1 MGALTER
8 FRNLSDY
15 LYSKSPLIPFLLL
28 GMAVVL
34 DAVFVFVVVE
44 AIGRNLQG
52 RATGGFFSEPV
63 PAVLLILAA
72 VAVIASAVT
81 ALIDLMGH
89 RLTSTRGK
97 WAFRLAIVN
106 CLLLPVTALAVTA
119 IAALGGF
126 ELEEGWGQPIMPVWF
141 VVGFIAT
148 VLGATAPEPRRRG
161 VLVLPLMIGAF
172 AFVFVVG
179 EITVPH

>member
-8 FRNLSDY
+8 FRNLPDY
-15 LYSKSPLIPFLLL
+15 LYSKFPLVPFLLL
-28 GMAVVL
+28 GMAIVLFAAVVMT
-34 DAVFVFVVVE
+34 VE
-44 AIGRNLQG
+44 ASRPEGG
-52 RATGGFFSEPV
+52 ATGDFFSEPV

-72 VAVIASAVT
+72 VAVISGAVT

-97 WAFRLAIVN
+97 WAFRLAIVS
-106 CLLLPVTALAVTA
+106 CLLLPVTALAVIVT
-119 IAALGGF
+119 AALGGF
-126 ELEEGWGQPIMPVWF
+126 EFEESWGQPIMPVWF
-141 VVGFIAT
+141 VIGFIAM
-148 VLGATAPEPRRRG
+148 VLGAIAPEPRRRG

-172 AFVFVVG
+172 ALVFVVG